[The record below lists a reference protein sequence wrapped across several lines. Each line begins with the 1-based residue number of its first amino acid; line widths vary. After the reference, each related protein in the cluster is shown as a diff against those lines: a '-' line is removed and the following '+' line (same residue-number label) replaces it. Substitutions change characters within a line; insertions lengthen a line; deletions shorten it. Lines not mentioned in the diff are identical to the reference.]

1 MLGLVLLAGC
11 AGSGDDST
19 GVGCARA
26 LTWQNF
32 AAGFFA
38 SYCTSCHSINAADRH
53 GATVG
58 VDFDTEADIDAS
70 AVQRV
75 LDAGTMPPGGGLTD
89 DDRTLITE
97 WLSCAGARSE
107 ADSEE

>member
-1 MLGLVLLAGC
+1 MLCVLLVGC

-19 GVGCARA
+19 ASGCARD

-38 SYCTSCHSINAADRH
+38 SYCTSCHSTDAADRH

-58 VDFDTEADIDAS
+58 VDFDSEAEVDVS

-89 DDRTLITE
+89 DDLVLIDE
-97 WLSCAGARSE
+97 WLGCAGAALAE
-107 ADSEE
+107 DAAD